1 MSCARRGG
9 GGQALVELALVL
21 PLTLLLGCGAVAVVQ
36 LARTQMAMQTASDA
50 AALVG
55 ARAVDA
61 SAACSQAKEEL
72 ATVVQ
77 ESQGLLA
84 GDLRNMTSGSCAGQP
99 PVVTRMR
106 FGPGS
111 GAYQVWFGYGGQSDS
126 FCRIGGAPNASGLTD
141 GDVEVMMAFRPDLD
155 WIPLVGNWLS
165 PVLHTSDTEKIAPFR
180 SRDPGQDPTGDDC

>member
-1 MSCARRGG
+1 VSRACGAAS
-9 GGQALVELALVL
+9 GQALVELALVL

-50 AALVG
+50 AALVA

-61 SAACSQAKEEL
+61 RVACSQAEEEL

-84 GDLRNMTSGSCAGQP
+84 GQLHNMTLGTCVGQP
-99 PVVTRMR
+99 PLATALPAT
-106 FGPGS
+106 PGS
-111 GAYQVWFGYGGQSDS
+111 GSYQVWFGYGGSDDS
-126 FCRIGGAPNASGLTD
+126 FCRLGGAPNATGLTD

-155 WIPLVGNWLS
+155 WIPVLGNWLS
-165 PVLHTSDTEKIAPFR
+165 PVLHASDTEKIAPFR
-180 SRDPGQDPTGDDC
+180 SRDPSQDPTGDDC